1 MYSHLQE
8 ILRIHRR
15 LAASE
20 TLRNVLTGLTQLLYK
35 DYRKDTH
42 QSWNSSILVIY
53 IHTEILFSCTVH
65 TMTYFSA
72 LLSHEVLFSCRC
84 IKAALGQC
92 ANYWLFLIRGH
103 RLTYTSR
110 HSDRFMVPRG
120 GSSEDPGLQW
130 PTTAEWDIVRYW
142 SQCHFISQ

>member
-1 MYSHLQE
+1 MFVDYILVVFLIYTGEKKKKKKWQVTHWIKHE
-8 ILRIHRR
+8 ILKMKLYFLAKRIPIIC
-15 LAASE
+15 
-20 TLRNVLTGLTQLLYK
+20 
-35 DYRKDTH
+35 
-42 QSWNSSILVIY
+42 SIY
-53 IHTEILFSCTVH
+53 NFEKSCFTVH

-72 LLSHEVLFSCRC
+72 IALHEVLFSCRC

-120 GSSEDPGLQW
+120 GSSEDPCLQW